1 MKEFKMRFKDFVFDT
16 NPSYIQVITSRD
28 VSNTSVYDG
37 KGITQ
42 DISQKPIIVKGK
54 GTFFLDDAD
63 EKCAHLSYLLRQGGA
78 GELHCPSLYP
88 IEAIFTEFK
97 YDSSATL
104 GKIEYE
110 FEFTQV
116 CDDKKEIAPLDYIVA
131 YDGDN
136 AFDIAA
142 RANMSV
148 DEIMQLNDIESPFSI
163 KKGERVKLR

>member
-28 VSNTSVYDG
+28 VSNTSVY
-37 KGITQ
+37 
-42 DISQKPIIVKGK
+42 KGK
-54 GTFFLDDAD
+54 GTFFSDDAD
-63 EKCAHLSYLLRQGGA
+63 EKCARLSYLLRQGGA

-163 KKGERVKLR
+163 KKGDRVKLR

>member
-54 GTFFLDDAD
+54 GTFFGNNAD
-63 EKCAHLSYLLRQGGA
+63 EKCARLSYLLRQGGV

-97 YDSSATL
+97 YDSSVTL

-131 YDGDN
+131 YDGDT

-148 DEIMQLNDIESPFSI
+148 DEIMQINDIESPFSI
-163 KKGERVKLR
+163 KKGDRVKLR

>member
-16 NPSYIQVITSRD
+16 NPSYIQVITARD
-28 VSNTSVYDG
+28 VSKASVYNG
-37 KGITQ
+37 KTITQ

-54 GTFFLDDAD
+54 GMFLGDSAA
-63 EKCAHLSYLLRQGGA
+63 EKCSHLSYLLRQGGA

-97 YDSSATL
+97 YDSSAS

-116 CDDKKEIAPLDYIVA
+116 CDDKKEIMPLDYVTA
-131 YDGDN
+131 QEGEN

-142 RANMSV
+142 RANVGV
-148 DEIMQLNDIESPFSI
+148 DDIMKANYFKTPFSI
-163 KKGERVKLR
+163 QKGDKVKLR

>member
-28 VSNTSVYDG
+28 VSNTSVYEG

-54 GTFFLDDAD
+54 GAFFSDDAD

-88 IEAIFTEFK
+88 IEAIFTGLSMIQVQRLVK
-97 YDSSATL
+97 SSMNL
-104 GKIEYE
+104 SLLRCVMIKR
-110 FEFTQV
+110 
-116 CDDKKEIAPLDYIVA
+116 KL
-131 YDGDN
+131 
-136 AFDIAA
+136 
-142 RANMSV
+142 
-148 DEIMQLNDIESPFSI
+148 LLSI
-163 KKGERVKLR
+163 ILLHTMGILLLILRQGQI

>member
-1 MKEFKMRFKDFVFDT
+1 MQTK
-16 NPSYIQVITSRD
+16 
-28 VSNTSVYDG
+28 
-37 KGITQ
+37 
-42 DISQKPIIVKGK
+42 
-54 GTFFLDDAD
+54 
-63 EKCAHLSYLLRQGGA
+63 KCAHLSYLLRQGGA

-131 YDGDN
+131 YDGDT

-163 KKGERVKLR
+163 KKGDRVKLR

>member
-54 GTFFLDDAD
+54 GAFFSDDAD

-88 IEAIFTEFK
+88 IEAIFTK
-97 YDSSATL
+97 RCT
-104 GKIEYE
+104 
-110 FEFTQV
+110 
-116 CDDKKEIAPLDYIVA
+116 
-131 YDGDN
+131 
-136 AFDIAA
+136 
-142 RANMSV
+142 
-148 DEIMQLNDIESPFSI
+148 
-163 KKGERVKLR
+163 

>member
-54 GTFFLDDAD
+54 GTFFSDDAD
-63 EKCAHLSYLLRQGGA
+63 EKCARLSYLLRQGGA

-104 GKIEYE
+104 GKSSMNLSLLRCVMIKRKLLLSIILLH
-110 FEFTQV
+110 TR
-116 CDDKKEIAPLDYIVA
+116 
-131 YDGDN
+131 G
-136 AFDIAA
+136 
-142 RANMSV
+142 
-148 DEIMQLNDIESPFSI
+148 IMLLI
-163 KKGERVKLR
+163 LRQGQI